1 MGIPQVEK
9 EYGAGL
15 TSGYNKDCRRRNYAI
30 VCAICLIIAYSFFI
44 PPTIDMERFFYGPTV
59 FALFFCCDLVICGR

>member
-30 VCAICLIIAYSFFI
+30 VCAICLIFAYSFSFRRQL
-44 PPTIDMERFFYGPTV
+44 TWNDFFTGR
-59 FALFFCCDLVICGR
+59 LFSPFFSAAIW